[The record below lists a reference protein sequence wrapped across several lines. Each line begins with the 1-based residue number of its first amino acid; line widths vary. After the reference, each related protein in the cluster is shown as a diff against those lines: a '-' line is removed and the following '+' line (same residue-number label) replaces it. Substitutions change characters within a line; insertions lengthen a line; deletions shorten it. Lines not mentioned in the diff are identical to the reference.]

1 VTENPAQQP
10 ERHAREVGEH
20 GPGFKSK
27 IQNRQSKIMRYER
40 ILAAL
45 NGATWAMC
53 PRKFEEIRAVV
64 EARGQGITASAAEI
78 QAIVAK
84 KKKYSG
90 INGGVYVL
98 PLFGVIS
105 QRIGLMSEASGGTS
119 IEAYMREFE
128 DALADPQVGAILSD
142 IDSPGGSVAGVQEA
156 AARIYAAR
164 GQKPLVGI
172 ANAQAASA
180 AFWLGTAFDEFV
192 ITPSGEAG
200 SLGVFT
206 AHEDYSAQNEADGR
220 KVTYVSAGPYK
231 TEWNPDGPLSKEAF
245 DFEQQRINEYYEAF
259 VDGVAKGRGVT
270 SAQAKRNFGGG
281 RCLSATACVEAGMAD
296 RVAPF
301 AQVLA
306 ELNAAR
312 KPAGTRA
319 KGAEGGGQRAEGESR
334 TPAAS
339 KATIALLRKRLEL
352 RKQPG

>member
-1 VTENPAQQP
+1 M
-10 ERHAREVGEH
+10 
-20 GPGFKSK
+20 K
-27 IQNRQSKIMRYER
+27 YER

-53 PRKFEEIRAVV
+53 PQKFEEIRAVV
-64 EARGQGITASAAEI
+64 EARGAGISATAAEI

-98 PLFGVIS
+98 PLFGTIS

-128 DALADPQVGAILSD
+128 DALANPQVGAILSD
-142 IDSPGGSVAGVQEA
+142 IDSPGGSVAGIQEA

-164 GQKPLVGI
+164 GQKSLVGI

-180 AFWLGTAFDEFV
+180 AFWIATAFDEFV

-220 KVTYVSAGPYK
+220 RVTYISAGPYK

-245 DFEQQRINEYYEAF
+245 DFEQARINEYYEAF
-259 VDGVAKGRGVT
+259 VDGVAQGRDVT
-270 SAQAKRNFGGG
+270 NAFAKKNFGGG
-281 RCLSATACVEAGMAD
+281 RCLSAAACVEAGMAD

-312 KPAGTRA
+312 KPAGRSRPKTPGDDGTLESQRPSPA
-319 KGAEGGGQRAEGESR
+319 KL
-334 TPAAS
+334 
-339 KATIALLRKRLEL
+339 ALLRKKLEK
-352 RKQPG
+352 RKQSA